1 LEGNYTYVPT
11 EAGFSVGAVMSGTF
25 SAIRKKP
32 KLLVGLAAFPS
43 IFIIASIPLSFI
55 PGSGEILSGCLGI
68 AFSLSN
74 VIIQAA
80 ISYAVFES
88 FMGNDVTMK
97 SSISRGLSRVGR
109 LILLGL
115 AMGISV
121 AFSAILILIPSIIL
135 TAMWAVALPACTIE
149 KLGVVDSLG
158 RSRRL
163 TKGYRW
169 KVLGL
174 LSLSFTMMFMA
185 YLVITIVVGITMFFL
200 PLGIVLTGILL
211 LPALIVTNAFM
222 SVMVGVMYCRL
233 RSVKEGLVSAD
244 LTNVFN

>member
-1 LEGNYTYVPT
+1 LEVNYTYVPT
-11 EAGFSVGAVMSGTF
+11 ETGFSVGAVMSGTF

-32 KLLVGLAAFPS
+32 KLLLGLASLPS
-43 IFIIASIPLSFI
+43 IFIIASMLLALV

-74 VIIQAA
+74 LIIQAA

-88 FMGNDVTMK
+88 FMGNDVTIK
-97 SSISRGLSRVGR
+97 SSISHGLSRAGR

-115 AMGISV
+115 AMGISI

-135 TAMWAVALPACTIE
+135 TAMWAVAFPACTIE
-149 KLGVVDSLG
+149 GLGVVDSLG

-169 KVLGL
+169 KILGL
-174 LSLSFTMMFMA
+174 LSLSFAMTFMA
-185 YLVITIVVGITMFFL
+185 YLVITIVVGIAMLFL

-211 LPALIVTNAFM
+211 LPALIVANAFM
-222 SVMVGVMYCRL
+222 SVMLGVMYCRL
-233 RSVKEGLVSAD
+233 RSVKEGLVPTD